1 MLAGVLLAYLYYP
14 AELTHFRLPA
24 LLIAFVSTCI
34 VASSNYVINEILD
47 APTDLDHPVKRHRP
61 VPSGRV
67 SLPVAYAEWVVLG
80 GIGLWLASLVNFPF
94 LLSAAC
100 LLVMGMVY
108 NIRPIRS
115 KDLPYLDVLSESI
128 NNPIRLALGWFV
140 VSSTAVPP
148 ASLLVSYWLV
158 GAFFMASKRFAEYR
172 ALGSKEV
179 AAAYRKSF
187 AHYDD
192 QRLLVSMFF
201 YACGAALLLGV
212 FIIRYHLELILSVPL
227 IAGFFSYYLH
237 VTLKPESAAQAP
249 ERLYRER
256 GLMAYLMICLL
267 SFLAL
272 MFVEIPVLY
281 ELFNVESSRLPALWT
296 F

>member
-1 MLAGVLLAYLYYP
+1 
-14 AELTHFRLPA
+14 
-24 LLIAFVSTCI
+24 
-34 VASSNYVINEILD
+34 
-47 APTDLDHPVKRHRP
+47 
-61 VPSGRV
+61 
-67 SLPVAYAEWVVLG
+67 
-80 GIGLWLASLVNFPF
+80 
-94 LLSAAC
+94 
-100 LLVMGMVY
+100 
-108 NIRPIRS
+108 
-115 KDLPYLDVLSESI
+115 
-128 NNPIRLALGWFV
+128 
-140 VSSTAVPP
+140 
-148 ASLLVSYWLV
+148 
-158 GAFFMASKRFAEYR
+158 
-172 ALGSKEV
+172 
-179 AAAYRKSF
+179 
-187 AHYDD
+187 
-192 QRLLVSMFF
+192 MFF

-281 ELFNVESSRLPALWT
+281 EVFNVESSRLPALWT